1 MAFSRR
7 FFHILILSFFSCS
20 NLFGQHAIIQPVALH
35 PVFNVDFRIN
45 ETFLYN
51 LSDHPVYETFDSI
64 AYRYDEWA
72 RLDYCKRFINN
83 IVVAESVL
91 EYDALNRPTRVTSLA
106 MDTFYFYNDQ
116 GLLYEKNVS
125 NGNSDPTKAIYQFR
139 YVYNASNQ
147 LIEETYT
154 DLKNYDTITILSN
167 NRYYYNTN
175 GKLDSV
181 HNYFL
186 DTITF
191 TGVDVVRLFAYSNGH
206 ATLTERVLT
215 KYSDSELFVADSII
229 ITNLNEQQKPLN
241 RIVLDINDNGFQDT
255 VAADYFY
262 YEPEG
267 KLLWKITNTYTEGIY
282 TNGNYFYYDYDF
294 LGNLLFEYR
303 YISTDS
309 TNWEL
314 IDRVRWVVSGDD
326 VKYIEKPSMLI
337 SPNPVNCCGQI
348 IIFAGDPDAVTI
360 DITDISGKKV
370 ISISATLTSGNN
382 ILNLPVSDFPIQY
395 QQGYQVFYI
404 RVTGNKTF
412 AQTTFI
418 KL

>member
-7 FFHILILSFFSCS
+7 FFHLLFLICLGWS
-20 NLFGQHAIIQPVALH
+20 NLVAQHAIIQPVALH

-91 EYDALNRPTRVTSLA
+91 EYDALNRPTRVTSLQ
-106 MDTFYFYNDQ
+106 MDTFYFYNEQ
-116 GLLYEKNVS
+116 GLLSEKNVS
-125 NGNSDPTKAIYQFR
+125 NGNSDPTKAIFQFR
-139 YVYNASNQ
+139 YTYNANNQ
-147 LIEETYT
+147 LIEATCI
-154 DLKNYDTITILSN
+154 DFKNYDTTTILTN
-167 NRYYYNTN
+167 NQYYYNAN
-175 GKLDSV
+175 GKIDSI
-181 HNYFL
+181 HTYFL
-186 DTITF
+186 DT
-191 TGVDVVRLFAYSNGH
+191 
-206 ATLTERVLT
+206 ATLTGVNMLRYFNYANAHQTLVEQVFT
-215 KYSDSELFVADSII
+215 KYNDSEVFVADSVI
-229 ITNLNEQQKPLN
+229 ITNLNDKQKPLN
-241 RIVLDINDNGFQDT
+241 RIILDVNDNGFQDT

-267 KLLWKITNTYTEGIY
+267 KLLWKITNYYIDGLYNNGDYIY
-282 TNGNYFYYDYDF
+282 YQYDF
-294 LGNLLFEYR
+294 LGNLLYQYR
-303 YISTDS
+303 SVSTDR

-326 VKYIEKPSMLI
+326 VQYIEKPSMLI
-337 SPNPVNCCGQI
+337 APNPIRCCGQI
-348 IIFAGDPDAVTI
+348 IIFAGDPDAVVI
-360 DITDISGKKV
+360 DITDMSGKKV
-370 ISISATLTSGNN
+370 ISINATLTSGNN

-404 RVTGNKTF
+404 RVIGNKTF